1 MNGVRHITVLLAIGL
16 AACASSALR
25 AADRARPPAWEL
37 WPYRV
42 HVVVAVERGGGMPP
56 SLEDKLMPW
65 LKAKAEAAVGGMW
78 KLEVLPAPVALRQKL
93 LTEFDSLPAENI
105 HGDPKS
111 VDKLIFTAV
120 RRTEWGWQVRAREY
134 DVVTGLWNSTISRD
148 VRQADLIRHETFQA
162 IMAAF
167 APLARIEQA
176 DGDNVTLRLRASAL
190 APGGRVLLSGG
201 TAFRPVLLESDASG
215 AITGKATLV
224 DWTYL
229 TSAES
234 SGTLIKCR
242 MQTALSGAVIP
253 AYHPQRQRWA
263 IAVAP
268 SSAAT
273 RLRLVTRGG
282 DAAPIE
288 GCQVVALELSTAGG
302 VPKEVVIG
310 HSDRRGE
317 VEIPAVAQAVRLIEV
332 RHGGEV
338 LARVPIAVGLGS
350 AVTLPL
356 QFDPKRLALESAI
369 SQLADDLVDLTAR
382 REVLS
387 ARIRAAEQGG
397 KADDASALRQ
407 QLREIG
413 GADPLLSRLDKLQQ
427 QVQAASP
434 ATQKHMQERLTSLR
448 KGIDQLKA
456 PQAAAK

>member
-1 MNGVRHITVLLAIGL
+1 
-16 AACASSALR
+16 
-25 AADRARPPAWEL
+25 
-37 WPYRV
+37 
-42 HVVVAVERGGGMPP
+42 
-56 SLEDKLMPW
+56 
-65 LKAKAEAAVGGMW
+65 
-78 KLEVLPAPVALRQKL
+78 
-93 LTEFDSLPAENI
+93 
-105 HGDPKS
+105 
-111 VDKLIFTAV
+111 
-120 RRTEWGWQVRAREY
+120 
-134 DVVTGLWNSTISRD
+134 
-148 VRQADLIRHETFQA
+148 
-162 IMAAF
+162 MAAF